1 MKAESME
8 LTGTRNPNVYVSTGD
23 LQEEDY
29 VNAAV
34 DSELNQRS
42 SPTRRQKI
50 IDWNPSI
57 KRSLSTVAICWVILV
72 IITGLRIHYTV
83 VVSAKLKD
91 FQDVN
96 RRLRENVQELQADL
110 WRLQKQETSTKD
122 WRKLSF
128 EWTTTAMPKAKH
140 YHTTTQ
146 PCHWGYFYRT
156 MPHPYYVRKKRQ
168 TKPCQRGWLHF
179 QFSCYKISSQNDLD
193 QKTWDEARDDC
204 RLRDADL
211 VVVGTPEEQDF
222 IYKISLAAAGA
233 SCYWIGLR
241 AEGGGWKWLNGNELT
256 NGYWLQPPAE
266 GLSCA
271 TSVKEASGWKSVSC
285 DDKNGWICQQ
295 KAQPA

>member
-211 VVVGTPEEQDF
+211 VVVGTPEEQVGLETWSTLYSAILSYHTIHYLPMIVCFHQDF

-256 NGYWLQPPAE
+256 NG
-266 GLSCA
+266 
-271 TSVKEASGWKSVSC
+271 
-285 DDKNGWICQQ
+285 
-295 KAQPA
+295 

>member
-1 MKAESME
+1 
-8 LTGTRNPNVYVSTGD
+8 
-23 LQEEDY
+23 
-29 VNAAV
+29 AAV

-50 IDWNPSI
+50 SS

-122 WRKLSF
+122 WRKLNLVF
-128 EWTTTAMPKAKH
+128 KLK
-140 YHTTTQ
+140 
-146 PCHWGYFYRT
+146 YF
-156 MPHPYYVRKKRQ
+156 PNEKSERQ